1 MNRLVAICVVFGFA
15 AACPAADKAKV
26 LVIGD
31 SISIG
36 YTPVLT
42 GLLKEQADVVHS
54 PGNAQTTRFGLK
66 ELKNWLGDGKWDV
79 ITVNW
84 GLWDL
89 RRPKKDVTDV
99 PLEEYEKDL
108 RELLT
113 QLKATKAKIIWCSI
127 TPVNVPNGFNRRDED
142 VQAYNAAAKKICD
155 ELKIPIQDLY
165 GVAKLDKD
173 KLLTKDGV
181 HFTKAGYEKLGAA
194 LAEQVKQ
201 ALK

>member
-1 MNRLVAICVVFGFA
+1 MNRLLAVGMVFVLA
-15 AACPAADKAKV
+15 ASSGAADKPRV

-36 YTPVLT
+36 YTPVVA
-42 GLLKEQADVVHS
+42 GLLKEQAEVVHS

-66 ELKNWLGDGKWDV
+66 NLKTWLGDGKWDV

-89 RRPKKDVTDV
+89 RRSNKETTDV
-99 PLEEYEKDL
+99 PVEEYEKNL

-113 QLKATKAKIIWCSI
+113 QIKATKAKVIWCSI

-142 VQAYNAAAKKICD
+142 VQAYNAAATKVCA
-155 ELKIPIQDLY
+155 ELKIPSHDLY
-165 GVAKLDKD
+165 GVAKPDKD
-173 KLLTKDGV
+173 KLLVKDGV
-181 HFTKAGYEKLGAA
+181 HFTKEGYEKLGAA
-194 LAEQVKQ
+194 LAEQIKQ